1 MEIRSPPSA
10 LKQTTDYWKAKKYN
24 TETRE
29 DAATLR
35 VPHCYDRTISR
46 MKLGRGARNTYG
58 GGHPLYSSSTSDPRP
73 GRLNKDED
81 SL

>member
-1 MEIRSPPSA
+1 MQR
-10 LKQTTDYWKAKKYN
+10 LKEYHMVM
-24 TETRE
+24 TEQLAE
-29 DAATLR
+29 GSSEEE
-35 VPHCYDRTISR
+35 PE
-46 MKLGRGARNTYG
+46 KTYG